1 MYGVEVG
8 VYLADDVGSLVGLAK
23 HCVKVYGVVRGLV
36 SVGILAD
43 EPGDVG
49 DASSPVSSEL
59 VVKSWSSACIVFSR
73 EPKHSWSPS
82 MSCGT
87 SHVYCHALPSQ

>member
-23 HCVKVYGVVRGLV
+23 HCVEVYGVVRGLV

-49 DASSPVSSEL
+49 GCVIAGQLGACGEEL
-59 VVKSWSSACIVFSR
+59 VECL
-73 EPKHSWSPS
+73 
-82 MSCGT
+82 
-87 SHVYCHALPSQ
+87 YCLFA